1 MKAVVAAGGVGKHAM
16 EWVITTKPKTKISGR
31 LFPSVRNIVPGLPIV
46 AQYQADDLEYGK
58 DPFSAFILKVYR
70 LEHVYTVNIGQC
82 PMGMVLKELCGS
94 FSVMNP
100 VSQV

>member
-1 MKAVVAAGGVGKHAM
+1 MKTFILNIKSKKLRINKM
-16 EWVITTKPKTKISGR
+16 SMPEKYQLFFFLIKT
-31 LFPSVRNIVPGLPIV
+31 IV
-46 AQYQADDLEYGK
+46 ARYQADDLEYGK

-100 VSQV
+100 VSQM